1 MKEFPMKIT
10 KTSSTSLASTCAV
23 LAVAIGGG
31 ITLQAQEHEKS
42 NTGALAKAPPAVQKT
57 VKQLVGS
64 NKIDEFG
71 TETTLGKTLSVVE
84 FSVKGKEYAFG
95 IDPAGN
101 VVVRWVGVD
110 ASVVPPVVDA
120 AKKAHP
126 DGKVS
131 EVTIATVGD
140 RMFYSVNVKT
150 GKGLHEMEIGPG
162 GSVSADRIKG
172 KED

>member
-1 MKEFPMKIT
+1 VAF
-10 KTSSTSLASTCAV
+10 V
-23 LAVAIGGG
+23 LATTGG
-31 ITLQAQEHEKS
+31 ITLQALAQEHEKS
-42 NTGALAKAPPAVQKT
+42 NTGALAKAPQPVQKA

-95 IDPAGN
+95 IDSAGN

-110 ASVVPPVVDA
+110 PSVVPPAVAEA

-131 EVTIATVGD
+131 EITIATVGD

-150 GKGLHEMEIGPG
+150 GNGLHEMEISPG

>member
-1 MKEFPMKIT
+1 MKR
-10 KTSSTSLASTCAV
+10 LLLTCTALV
-23 LAVAIGGG
+23 LATIGG
-31 ITLQAQEHEKS
+31 ITPRASAQEHEQA
-42 NTGALAKAPPAVQKT
+42 NTGSLAKAPEAVQKA

-64 NKIDEFG
+64 NKISEFG
-71 TETTLGKTLSVVE
+71 TETTLGKKLSVVE
-84 FSVKGKEYAFG
+84 FAVKGKEYAFG
-95 IDPAGN
+95 VDSGGN

-110 ASVVPPVVDA
+110 ASVVPPAVINA

-126 DGKVS
+126 DGKAS

-150 GKGLHEMEIGPG
+150 GTALHEMEIGPG
-162 GSVSADRIKG
+162 GSVTADRIKG